1 MEVAFCLYEK
11 CEKMSILHD
20 IVEVGDCIRRA
31 FLFYCV
37 LFCSASCGVP
47 SSKMHTKKDSTKD

>member
-11 CEKMSILHD
+11 CEKMLILHD
-20 IVEVGDCIRRA
+20 IVEVVYCIRRA

-37 LFCSASCGVP
+37 LFYSASYGVP
-47 SSKMHTKKDSTKD
+47 SRKMHTK